1 MLYTI
6 PFGSIKD
13 VKNMSRDW
21 SIMKLKYLVPFDTDI
36 QQVKKIIKSINKE
49 IRAIPELDEMMLSD
63 IKSQGV
69 KAMEEYG
76 MRMRVKFMTK
86 PGGQFTSA

>member
-1 MLYTI
+1 MKVT
-6 PFGSIKD
+6 
-13 VKNMSRDW
+13 VKNSENVMPARPTAMPS
-21 SIMKLKYLVPFDTDI
+21 KYDP
-36 QQVKKIIKSINKE
+36 IIKRINKE
-49 IRAIPELDEMMLSD
+49 IRSIPELDEMMLSD

-86 PGGQFTSA
+86 PGGQFTLRKLVLTLA